1 LLKSS
6 PLILAPAGNKD
17 SFLAA
22 LAAGADAVYCG
33 LKTFSA
39 RMEAKNFSVK
49 ELSGLAHLAHD
60 RGTKVYVALNSLIKA
75 SDLEPVGKILDE
87 LNRSVKPDALI
98 IQDLSLVRLAKDT
111 GYSGELHLSTLANV
125 SFPEALKLI
134 GNINGIN
141 RAVIPREL
149 NIDEIKMMAQAC
161 PENLELEIFI
171 HGALCYGVSGRCY
184 WSSYLGGKSGLRG
197 RCVQPCRRIYTQD
210 SPFHN
215 PEDSYSKEKREEYS
229 KRFFSCHDLSLDVLV
244 KVLLSVPQIR
254 TWKIEGR
261 KKGPHYVYYTVKAY
275 QMLRD
280 HGNDPQMKKDALS
293 LLEQALGR
301 AGTHYYFLPQRPQ
314 NPVNIEEQ
322 TGSGFLMGR
331 IKGSK
336 DTPYLN
342 TREELL
348 PGDMLRI
355 GYEDESWHYIHKVT
369 RYVPKKGRLDLK
381 VTSDKEGSRIFIPN
395 NAPVFLTDRREKEL
409 EEMLMNLN
417 NELKLLSGEE
427 IPSSDFHVRIPEQLR
442 KTNKVMDVH
451 VSRNIS
457 PRPRAGALKRGE
469 GQNKKFS
476 CKEETGVWLSLN
488 AEHKTENLSQSA
500 SEIWWW
506 LPPVIW
512 AEHNDE
518 WKDRTDKLVRKGGR
532 NFVLNAPWQIGFFS
546 KPESLNLWAGPFCN
560 IANPLAADMMK
571 SLGFSGVIVSP
582 ELGGEDYIKLPA
594 ESSLPLGIVISGN
607 FPFCISRI
615 MPPFSSSQS
624 KDDTGMLFT
633 SPKGEQGWVRKYD
646 DDTWVYP
653 NWQIDITEKKDE
665 LQKAG
670 YTLFVHLKEP
680 IPEGINLKK
689 RPGLWNWDLGLV

>member
-1 LLKSS
+1 MSIDKIFSVDS
-6 PLILAPAGNKD
+6 APAGNKD

-75 SDLEPVGKILDE
+75 SELVPIGKILDE
-87 LNRSVKPDALI
+87 LNRCVKPDALI

-111 GYSGELHLSTLANV
+111 GYSGKLHLSTLANV

-134 GNINGIN
+134 GNINGVN
-141 RAVIPREL
+141 RVVIPREL
-149 NIDEIKMMAQAC
+149 NIDEIKMMVQAC

-197 RCVQPCRRIYTQD
+197 RCVQPCRRIYTQE
-210 SPFHN
+210 SLERRGEF
-215 PEDSYSKEKREEYS
+215 SKEKHEGYS
-229 KRFFSCHDLSLDVLV
+229 KRFFSCQDLSMDVLA

-254 TWKIEGR
+254 DWKIEGR

-280 HGNDPQMKKDALS
+280 HGTDPQMKKDALS

-301 AGTHYYFLPQRPQ
+301 TGTHYYFLSQRPQ
-314 NPVNIEEQ
+314 NPINIEEQ

-381 VTSDKEGSRIFIPN
+381 ITSDKEGTRIFIPG

-409 EEMLMNLN
+409 EEMLEKLD
-417 NELKLLSGEE
+417 NELNLLSAEE
-427 IPSSDFHVRIPEQLR
+427 LPSSNFHVRITEQLR
-442 KTNKVMDVH
+442 KTNKVRDVH
-451 VSRNIS
+451 VSRNLS
-457 PRPRAGALKRGE
+457 PRSRAGAWERGE
-469 GQNKKFS
+469 KRSAKFS
-476 CKEETGVWLSLN
+476 CKEETGIWLSLN
-488 AEHKTENLSQSA
+488 SDLKRECFHLQPA

-518 WKDRTDKLVRKGGR
+518 WKEQTD
-532 NFVLNAPWQIGFFS
+532 I
-546 KPESLNLWAGPFCN
+546 
-560 IANPLAADMMK
+560 I
-571 SLGFSGVIVSP
+571 
-582 ELGGEDYIKLPA
+582 
-594 ESSLPLGIVISGN
+594 
-607 FPFCISRI
+607 
-615 MPPFSSSQS
+615 
-624 KDDTGMLFT
+624 
-633 SPKGEQGWVRKYD
+633 
-646 DDTWVYP
+646 
-653 NWQIDITEKKDE
+653 
-665 LQKAG
+665 
-670 YTLFVHLKEP
+670 
-680 IPEGINLKK
+680 LKK
-689 RPGLWNWDLGLV
+689 GAEILC